1 VQAKEEKMLG
11 DQNAIVT
18 IAVKNLDVAKKF
30 YGDRLGLKLVSDEM
44 GTASYK
50 TGNTT
55 LLVYKSDYAGSNKAT
70 SATWFVNDVE
80 DLVKT
85 LKTKGVVF
93 EHYDL
98 PGLTRNG
105 DIHSAGKSKLAWF
118 KDPDGNIHHLNQ
130 H

>member
-1 VQAKEEKMLG
+1 MLG

-18 IAVKNLDVAKKF
+18 IAVRNLDVAKKF
-30 YGDRLGLKLVSDEM
+30 YGNALGLKLVSDEM
-44 GTASYK
+44 ETASYK

-85 LKTKGVVF
+85 LKAKGVVF